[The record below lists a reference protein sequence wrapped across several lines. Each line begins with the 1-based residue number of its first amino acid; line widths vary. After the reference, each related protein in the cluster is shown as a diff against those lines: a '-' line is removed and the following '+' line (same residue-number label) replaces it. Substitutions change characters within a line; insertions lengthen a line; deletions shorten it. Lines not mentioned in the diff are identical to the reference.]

1 MVSEC
6 IELKWQSQERPLTEL
21 EEMSGKYSNGEGSRG
36 LLGKGSCFCSHGEI
50 KKRNKQEHLVDSL
63 GTPS

>member
-6 IELKWQSQERPLTEL
+6 IELKWRSQERPLTEL

-36 LLGKGSCFCSHGEI
+36 LLGKGSCFCSQAEI
-50 KKRNKQEHLVDSL
+50 KKKEISKNI
-63 GTPS
+63 